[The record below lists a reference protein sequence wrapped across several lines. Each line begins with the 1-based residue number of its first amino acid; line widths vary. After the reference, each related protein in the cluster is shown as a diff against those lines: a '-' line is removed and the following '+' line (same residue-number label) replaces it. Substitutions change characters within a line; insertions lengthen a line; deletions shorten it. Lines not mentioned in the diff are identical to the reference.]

1 MFVIKRTRPPFSP
14 YWICCYRRADGR
26 WLKKTT
32 KQTDKT
38 KALKFCVAIQRAA
51 DKDRAGALTESAARA
66 IISEILEQT
75 TGKPIQQW
83 TVRKWLAHWLEI
95 KERVASP
102 KTVAKY
108 RQVLRDFQQSLGAR
122 VDLALDHIT
131 SSDALAYRDTILEA
145 GFGEGT
151 ANQSM
156 TIVSAAFNAA
166 WKQDH
171 IKKNPCLALDS
182 LRKKARAQ
190 ATKRGTFSP
199 AQVAKLVDAAEGDWK
214 AAILFGYYTGAR
226 LSDVANMRWQSID
239 LTADEICFT
248 PSKTGKEI
256 TLPLHA
262 DLKRALKRLPRGIAK
277 APLFPSLAGKE
288 TGGALGLSQ
297 RFAGIM
303 KRAGIEGKITRV
315 VENGRSLSSLS
326 FHSLR
331 HSFTSALANAGIAEE
346 VRMKLTGHSTRDVH
360 AGYSH
365 HEMEIL
371 RSAIAAL
378 PKV

>member
-1 MFVIKRTRPPFSP
+1 VFVTKRPRSPF
-14 YWICCYRRADGR
+14 WVCCYRDANGR

-32 KQTDKT
+32 KQTDRN
-38 KALKFCVAIQRAA
+38 KAVKFCVRIQEAA
-51 DKDRAGALTESAARA
+51 DHGRARSLTESKARE
-66 IISEILEQT
+66 ILSEILEQT

-95 KERVASP
+95 KERVLSP
-102 KTVAKY
+102 HTMAQY

-122 VDLALDHIT
+122 ADLTLDHIT
-131 SSDALAYRDTILEA
+131 SSDALAYRDATLK
-145 GFGEGT
+145 GGRGEGT

-156 TIVSAAFNAA
+156 TVVSAAFNAA
-166 WKQDH
+166 WRQDH

-182 LRKKARAQ
+182 LHKKARAN
-190 ATKRGTFSP
+190 ATKRGTFSS
-199 AQVAKLVDAAEGDWK
+199 AQVAKLVHAAEGDWK

-226 LSDVANMRWQSID
+226 VSDVANMRWESID
-239 LTADEICFT
+239 LSAEEICFT

-256 TLPLHA
+256 TFSLHPN
-262 DLKRALKRLPRGIAK
+262 LKQVLKKGRKGIGK
-277 APLFPSLAGKE
+277 AFLFPALAGRD
-288 TGGALGLSQ
+288 TGGGKGLSAC
-297 RFAGIM
+297 FAAIM
-303 KRAGIEGKITRV
+303 ERGGVEGNISRV
-315 VENGRSLSSLS
+315 VEGGRRISSLS

-365 HEMEIL
+365 HEMELL

-378 PKV
+378 PKI

>member
-1 MFVIKRTRPPFSP
+1 VFVVKRHRSPF
-14 YWICCYRRADGR
+14 WVCCYRDANGR
-26 WLKKTT
+26 WLKKST
-32 KQTDKT
+32 KQTDRN
-38 KALKFCVAIQRAA
+38 KAVKFCVRIQQAA
-51 DKDRAGALTESAARA
+51 DDARAGALTESKARE
-66 IISEILEQT
+66 ILSEILEQT

-95 KERVASP
+95 KERVSSP
-102 KTVAKY
+102 HTMAKY

-122 VDLALDHIT
+122 AGLALDHIT
-131 SSDALAYRDTILEA
+131 SSDALAYRDAILKD
-145 GFGEGT
+145 GRGEGT

-156 TIVSAAFNAA
+156 TVVSAAFNAA

-182 LRKKARAQ
+182 LRKKAK
-190 ATKRGTFSP
+190 TMKRGTFSP
-199 AQVAKLVDAAEGDWK
+199 AQVAKLVHAAEGDWK
-214 AAILFGYYTGAR
+214 TAILFGYYTGAR

-239 LTADEICFT
+239 LDADTICFT

-256 TLPLHA
+256 TLPLHPN
-262 DLKRALKRLPRGIAK
+262 LKQALVRGQRGIGK
-277 APLFPSLAGKE
+277 AFLFPSLAGMD
-288 TGGALGLSQ
+288 TGGARGLSGH
-297 RFAGIM
+297 FAAIM
-303 KRAGIEGKITRV
+303 ERAGIEGKIMRV
-315 VENGRSLSSLS
+315 VESGRGISSLS

-331 HSFTSALANAGIAEE
+331 HSFTSALANAGIPEE

-365 HEMEIL
+365 HEMELL

>member
-1 MFVIKRTRPPFSP
+1 VFVVKRQRSPF
-14 YWICCYRRADGR
+14 WVCCYRDANGR

-32 KQTDKT
+32 KQTDRN
-38 KALKFCVAIQRAA
+38 KAVKFCVRIQEAA
-51 DKDRAGALTESAARA
+51 DDARAGALTESKARE
-66 IISEILEQT
+66 ILSEILEQT

-83 TVRKWLAHWLEI
+83 TVRKWFAHWLEI
-95 KERVASP
+95 KERVSSP
-102 KTVAKY
+102 HTMAKY
-108 RQVLRDFQQSLGAR
+108 RQVLRDFQQSLGSRA
-122 VDLALDHIT
+122 DLALDHIT
-131 SSDALAYRDTILEA
+131 SNDALAYRDAILKD
-145 GFGEGT
+145 GRGEGT
-151 ANQSM
+151 ANQSI
-156 TIVSAAFNAA
+156 TVVSAAFNAA
-166 WKQDH
+166 WRQDH

-182 LRKKARAQ
+182 LHKKAK
-190 ATKRGTFSP
+190 TIKRGTFST
-199 AQVAKLVDAAEGDWK
+199 AQVAKLVHVAEDDWK

-239 LTADEICFT
+239 LDADTICFA

-262 DLKRALKRLPRGIAK
+262 NLKRALERGPRGIGK
-277 APLFPSLAGKE
+277 AFLFPTLAGKD
-288 TGGALGLSQ
+288 TGGGRGLSGQ
-297 RFAGIM
+297 FTAIM
-303 KRAGIEGKITRV
+303 ERAGVEGKIMRV
-315 VENGRSLSSLS
+315 VENGRGISSLS

-331 HSFTSALANAGIAEE
+331 HSFTSALANAGVAEE